1 MAQTNDQALAELRA
15 LAEESDAKDPI
26 SQALGGLDTAI
37 ANDLAEAVTKAEDK
51 EDDELAAKN
60 AEEVPFPKVLN
71 PEAAEVLKRIGGLPI
86 VRVAE
91 KERLFNML
99 VYGMPGVGKT
109 VLAGS
114 VTEIEDMSPVLFVDV
129 EGGTMSIAD
138 AYPDTEVVRA
148 TSFTQL
154 QGLYADL
161 HKGRGGYKTI
171 VIDSLS
177 EMQKFSMGTIMK
189 QAVIDRPDQD
199 PEVPSVREWGK
210 NGEQIRRMVRAFR
223 DLPVNTIFTCLLK
236 SDKDP
241 RTGLNMGK
249 PALPGQLANE
259 ISGYFDIVTHM
270 YVKIVKGEASRLLLT
285 TQTDSFVGKDRSRK
299 LPAVIIDPTM
309 RTIMD
314 YINNKENG
322 NGNQG

>member
-1 MAQTNDQALAELRA
+1 MAQTNDQALAELKA
-15 LAEESDAKDPI
+15 LQQDVQSDAPEE
-26 SQALGGLDTAI
+26 
-37 ANDLAEAVTKAEDK
+37 LAVPTTPEEDK

-114 VTEIEDMSPVLFVDV
+114 VTEIEEMAPVLFVDV

-148 TSFTQL
+148 TSFNQL

-161 HKGRGGYKTI
+161 HK
-171 VIDSLS
+171 
-177 EMQKFSMGTIMK
+177 
-189 QAVIDRPDQD
+189 
-199 PEVPSVREWGK
+199 
-210 NGEQIRRMVRAFR
+210 
-223 DLPVNTIFTCLLK
+223 
-236 SDKDP
+236 
-241 RTGLNMGK
+241 
-249 PALPGQLANE
+249 
-259 ISGYFDIVTHM
+259 
-270 YVKIVKGEASRLLLT
+270 
-285 TQTDSFVGKDRSRK
+285 
-299 LPAVIIDPTM
+299 
-309 RTIMD
+309 
-314 YINNKENG
+314 
-322 NGNQG
+322 

>member
-1 MAQTNDQALAELRA
+1 MAQTNDQALAELQA
-15 LAEESDAKDPI
+15 LIQDVQSDAPP
-26 SQALGGLDTAI
+26 
-37 ANDLAEAVTKAEDK
+37 VTPEED
-51 EDDELAAKN
+51 EELAAKN

-114 VTEIEDMSPVLFVDV
+114 VTEIEEMAPVLFVDV

-148 TSFTQL
+148 TSFNQL
-154 QGLYADL
+154 QGLYAEL
-161 HKGRGGYKTI
+161 YKGRSGYKTI

-189 QAVIDRPDQD
+189 DVVNQDSTRD

-236 SDKDP
+236 QDKDP
-241 RTGLNMGK
+241 RTGMNMGK

-270 YVKIVKGEASRLLLT
+270 YVKIVKGEQQRLLLT

>member
-1 MAQTNDQALAELRA
+1 MAQTNDQALAEL
-15 LAEESDAKDPI
+15 
-26 SQALGGLDTAI
+26 QALIQDVQS
-37 ANDLAEAVTKAEDK
+37 EAPEELTVPTTPEEDK
-51 EDDELAAKN
+51 EDEELAAKN

-114 VTEIEDMSPVLFVDV
+114 VTEIEEMAPVLFIDV

-171 VIDSLS
+171 VVDSLS

-189 QAVIDRPDQD
+189 DVVNQDSTRD

-236 SDKDP
+236 QDKDP
-241 RTGLNMGK
+241 RTGMNMGK

-299 LPAVIIDPTM
+299 LPPVLIDPTM

-314 YINNKENG
+314 YINKENKD